1 MSGKRQT
8 PKIYEIT
15 MPSSGIT
22 LQYKKVSQYVVDD
35 IRKQRA
41 SNAPQPP
48 LEEVETA
55 DGKKSMLPNKDNPEY
70 AQALED
76 YTTET
81 NLLVMDAFIR
91 LGVVLDVNDPEI
103 DQQISDEREAL
114 SAIGVQRST
123 DDKKLF
129 YIRYIACVADEIG
142 DLAGAIAQRS
152 EPTANAVEAAKS

>member
-1 MSGKRQT
+1 MSKGRQT

-22 LQYKKVSQYVVDD
+22 LQYKKVSQYVLDD

-41 SNAPQPP
+41 LNVPKPP

-76 YTTET
+76 YGTET
-81 NLLVMDAFIR
+81 NLLVMDAFLQ
-91 LGVVLDVNDPEI
+91 LGVVLDLDDPEI
-103 DQQISDEREAL
+103 DQQIDDERKAL
-114 SAIGVQRST
+114 DAAGVVRST

-129 YIRYIACVADEIG
+129 YIRYIACVADEVG
-142 DLAGAIAQRS
+142 DLAAAIAQRS
-152 EPTANAVEAAKS
+152 EPTALAVEAAKS